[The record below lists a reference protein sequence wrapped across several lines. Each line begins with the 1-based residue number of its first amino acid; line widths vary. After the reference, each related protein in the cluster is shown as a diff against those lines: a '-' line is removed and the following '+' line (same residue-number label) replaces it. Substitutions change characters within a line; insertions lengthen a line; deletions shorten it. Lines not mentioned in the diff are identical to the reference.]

1 MKPIVS
7 YGLIVATAKMRERTI
22 GWSCKQG
29 NKAALRTMFGK
40 ELWEERLAH
49 GTETFSAFKTM
60 TLPEKLQASSKN
72 KSVSI

>member
-1 MKPIVS
+1 
-7 YGLIVATAKMRERTI
+7 
-22 GWSCKQG
+22 
-29 NKAALRTMFGK
+29 MFGK